1 MRIFIVLFFIFA
13 AGVSTSLAHPGGGG
27 GLVREACKADAGT
40 LCQGIRP
47 GHGRIRACLKS
58 NRDRVSQGCKSAI
71 ADRHAS
77 PARRE
82 TGERGATVRIRS
94 DPRRIAAHSDSIR
107 ETS

>member
-71 ADRHAS
+71 ATAMQ
-77 PARRE
+77 ARRDA
-82 TGERGATVRIRS
+82 RPAS
-94 DPRRIAAHSDSIR
+94 AAPANP
-107 ETS
+107 